1 MKNIFLALLSRNAS
15 IRALC
20 RALMLFVLI
29 ALATAATSFSE
40 QTGQISQSAQSTQAD
55 KRLEARVDS
64 VLALMTL
71 DEKIGQMVLY
81 SSDYDVTG
89 PSIRK
94 SYADDIRAGKVGAV
108 FNALSVSFTRKLQDA
123 AMKETRLKIPL
134 LFGYD
139 VIHGYR
145 TIFPVPLGETAS
157 WDTAAMRRSAR
168 IAATEAAAA
177 GLHWTFAPMVDIARD
192 PRWGRITE
200 GAGED
205 TYLGS
210 AAAMARVR
218 GFQGDSLASAD
229 ALLACAKH
237 FAAYGAAQAG
247 RDYHTTDMSDR
258 TLREIYLPPF
268 KACVDA
274 GVLSF
279 MTAFNELNG
288 IPCTG
293 NDYLLRQ
300 ILRDEWKFR
309 GFVVTDYTSINEM
322 KNHGYGASDAGTS
335 DAGASESA
343 DAEVGRLA
351 ANAGVDM
358 DMQGAVFH
366 LHLKK
371 LVEQGNVP
379 EKTVTEAARRVLRLK
394 FMLGLFDNPYGRSD
408 TLREQRTLF
417 AAKHTEAALDV
428 ARKSIVLLKND
439 KRNESRSKNSV
450 LPLAATTRTIA
461 LVGPLADSPNDM
473 LGSWSGQ
480 GKGSECV
487 SLLQGMRTAMP
498 TTTIL
503 HAKGCNINDDSTK
516 GFSAAL
522 DAARRADVVVAVLG
536 EAAWMSGEAASRS
549 SIGLPGVQEELLKEL
564 HKTGKPVVLVLM
576 NGRPLAI
583 PWAAANIPAI
593 VEAWFL
599 GTRAGDA
606 VAQVLTGAY
615 NPSGKLPVTFP
626 RSLGQVP
633 IFYNMKNTGRPMLE
647 SEKYTSKYLDVPNT
661 PLYAFGHGLSYTTF
675 AYENLRLSKSRM
687 QAQETVEVAVDVVNT
702 GSREGVET
710 AQLYIRDRVASV
722 PRPVKELRGFQKIAL
737 KAGERRTVRFVLTPD
752 DLAFYNQAMKRVV
765 EAGEFF
771 IMAGGSSNNVLSTT
785 LTITE

>member
-1 MKNIFLALLSRNAS
+1 
-15 IRALC
+15 
-20 RALMLFVLI
+20 
-29 ALATAATSFSE
+29 
-40 QTGQISQSAQSTQAD
+40 
-55 KRLEARVDS
+55 
-64 VLALMTL
+64 MTL

-89 PSIRK
+89 PTIRK
-94 SYADDIRAGKVGAV
+94 GYADDIRAGKVGAV

-123 AMKETRLKIPL
+123 AMNETRLKIPL

-145 TIFPVPLGETAS
+145 TIFPVPLGEAAS

-168 IAATEAAAA
+168 IAATEAASA

-205 TYLGS
+205 THLGC
-210 AAAMARVR
+210 AVAMARVR
-218 GFQGDSLASAD
+218 GFQGDSLASID
-229 ALLACAKH
+229 AVLACAKH

-258 TLREIYLPPF
+258 TLREVYLPPF
-268 KACVDA
+268 KASIDA

-293 NDYLLRQ
+293 NSYLLSQ

-322 KNHGYGASDAGTS
+322 KNHGYGASDGGT
-335 DAGASESA
+335 SESA

-351 ANAGVDM
+351 ANTGVDM
-358 DMQGAVFH
+358 DMQGSIFH
-366 LHLKK
+366 FHLKK
-371 LVEQGNVP
+371 LVEQGKVS
-379 EKTVTEAARRVLRLK
+379 EKIITEAARRVLRLK

-408 TLREQRTLF
+408 TAREQRTLF
-417 AAKHTEAALDV
+417 APAHREAALDI

-439 KRNESRSKNSV
+439 NKT
-450 LPLAATTRTIA
+450 LPLTPANLTIA
-461 LVGPLADSPNDM
+461 LVGPLADNQNDM
-473 LGSWSGQ
+473 LGAWSGQ

-487 SLLQGMRTAMP
+487 SLLQGMKTAMP
-498 TTTIL
+498 TATIL
-503 HAKGCNINDDSTK
+503 HAKGCNINDDSTN
-516 GFSAAL
+516 GFGAAL
-522 DAARRADVVVAVLG
+522 EAARKADVVVAVLG

-549 SIGLPGVQEELLKEL
+549 NIGLPGVQEDLLKEL

-626 RSLGQVP
+626 RSVGQIP

-647 SEKYTSKYLDVPNT
+647 KEKYTSKYLDVPNS

-675 AYENLRLSKSRM
+675 AYENLRLSKPQIKADASI
-687 QAQETVEVAVDVVNT
+687 EVMVDVVNT
-702 GSREGVET
+702 GSRDGVET
-710 AQLYIRDRVASV
+710 VQLYIRDRVASV
-722 PRPVKELRGFQKIAL
+722 PRPVKELRGFQKITL
-737 KAGERRTVRFVLTPD
+737 KAGERRTATFKLAPD

-765 EAGEFF
+765 EAGEFSV
-771 IMAGGSSNNVLSTT
+771 MVGGSSATVLSTT
-785 LTITE
+785 LTVTE

>member
-1 MKNIFLALLSRNAS
+1 MNYVRFFSPFHKSFLCKSFLRKLRVVLACVVLTSVAS
-15 IRALC
+15 SCTLRP
-20 RALMLFVLI
+20 
-29 ALATAATSFSE
+29 ATPAE
-40 QTGQISQSAQSTQAD
+40 
-55 KRLEARVDS
+55 RLEARVDS

-71 DEKIGQMVLY
+71 DEKIGQMTLY
-81 SSDYDVTG
+81 TSDYDVTG
-89 PSIRK
+89 PTIRK
-94 SYADDIRAGKVGAV
+94 GYANDIRAGKVGAV
-108 FNALSVSFTRKLQDA
+108 FNALSVEFTQKLQDA
-123 AMKETRLKIPL
+123 ALKETRLKIPL

-145 TIFPVPLGETAS
+145 TIFPVPLGEAAS
-157 WDTAAMRRSAR
+157 WDTAAMRHSAR

-205 TYLGS
+205 TYLGC
-210 AAAMARVR
+210 AVAMARVR
-218 GFQGDSLASAD
+218 GFQGDTLASAD
-229 ALLACAKH
+229 AVLACAKH

-247 RDYHTTDMSDR
+247 RDYSTTDMSDR

-288 IPCTG
+288 VPCTG
-293 NDYLLRQ
+293 SNYLLSQ

-322 KNHGYGASDAGTS
+322 KNHGYGAD
-335 DAGASESA
+335 
-343 DAEVGRLA
+343 DAEVGQLA

-358 DMQGAVFH
+358 DMQGSVFH
-366 LHLKK
+366 FHLKK
-371 LVEQGNVP
+371 LVEQGKVS

-408 TLREQRTLF
+408 TTRQRRVIM
-417 AAKHTEAALDV
+417 AAEHLEAALDV
-428 ARKSIVLLKND
+428 ARKSIVLLKNE
-439 KRNESRSKNSV
+439 NNT
-450 LPLAATTRTIA
+450 LPLASTIRTIA
-461 LVGPLADSPNDM
+461 VVGPLADSKNDM
-473 LGSWSGQ
+473 LGAWSGQ

-487 SLLQGMRTAMP
+487 SLLEGLKTAMP
-498 TTTIL
+498 TANIL
-503 HAKGCNINDDSTK
+503 HAKGCNINDDSTNC
-516 GFSAAL
+516 FNAAL
-522 DAARRADVVVAVLG
+522 ETARKADVIVAALG

-549 SIGLPGVQEELLKEL
+549 NIGLPGVQEELLKEL
-564 HKTGKPVVLVLM
+564 YNESKKTGKPLVLVLM

-583 PWAAANIPAI
+583 PWAAANVSAI

-626 RSLGQVP
+626 RSVGQIP
-633 IFYNMKNTGRPMLE
+633 IFYNAKNTGRPMLE
-647 SEKYTSKYLDVPNT
+647 KEKYTSKYLDVPNS
-661 PLYAFGHGLSYTTF
+661 PLYVFGHGLSYTTF
-675 AYENLRLSKSRM
+675 AYEHLRLSASQI
-687 QAQETVEVAVDVVNT
+687 QANESVEVSVDVVNT
-702 GSREGVET
+702 GSRDGVET

-722 PRPVKELRGFQKIAL
+722 PRPVKELRGFQKVAL
-737 KAGERRTVRFVLTPD
+737 KAGERQTVKFKLTPD

-765 EAGEFF
+765 EPGEFS
-771 IMAGGSSNNVLSTT
+771 IMVGGSSATVLSTT
-785 LTITE
+785 VTVK